1 MNPKTERLSKLVK
14 ELRADLA
21 LSQGQFAKR
30 LGVSRPAV
38 SLWEAKVGL
47 PDTNNLQ
54 KLAALKGWS
63 VEDLQLFIEEGK
75 LPVEDP
81 VEKLLA
87 HVRSLPVEAVARIVR
102 EGAQILALAHGHGE
116 RLNSGS

>member
-1 MNPKTERLSKLVK
+1 MNSKAERLSTFVK

-30 LGVSRPAV
+30 LGISRPAV
-38 SLWEAKVGL
+38 SLWEAKVGM
-47 PDTNNLQ
+47 PATNNLQ

-63 VEDLQLFIEEGK
+63 VEDLQLFLNEGK

-81 VEKLLA
+81 IEKLLT
-87 HVRSLPVEAVARIVR
+87 HVRSLPVEAVARVVR
-102 EGAQILALAHGHGE
+102 EGAQILALAHSHGE
-116 RLNSGS
+116 DISC